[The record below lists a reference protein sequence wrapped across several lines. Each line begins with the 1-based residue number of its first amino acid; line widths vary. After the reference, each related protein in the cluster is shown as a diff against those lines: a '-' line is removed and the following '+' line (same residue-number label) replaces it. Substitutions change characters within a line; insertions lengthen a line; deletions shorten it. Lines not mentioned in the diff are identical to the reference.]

1 MKLFKREN
9 YLYKI
14 RGFYDACDIIKVITG
29 IRRCGKSTIMQIIA
43 EELRESG
50 VNEENIC
57 FINLDKRGY
66 RKIKT
71 SNQLE
76 ELIDYSINAKGIKYL
91 FIDEIQ
97 NVKGFEE
104 VINGYREDGEY
115 SIFISGSNSYMLSG
129 ELITKLTG
137 RYLEFEI
144 YTLTFEEYVKMKE
157 FYGMPVDNN
166 LLIELNKYII
176 EGGFPRTL
184 FFENLSD
191 KRTYATETVKEILE
205 KDVYKRIK
213 IRNRDSFELVT
224 KYLINNFGL
233 AVSFNNIVEG
243 LKKGGNE
250 IKNYTIS
257 KYVKALIN
265 AKILYECDRFDLN
278 SNKSLKGEKKYYL
291 SDLSFAFLTNPNS
304 KINYGP
310 VLENI
315 IYIYSK
321 SKGYIVSV
329 GKIGKLECDFILK
342 DNDLNYSYVQVA
354 YTILASEETEEREYR
369 SLEHIKDNYPKYIVT
384 TDYLLQKRNGIKHV
398 NIMEFLTKGNKF

>member
-9 YLYKI
+9 YLSKI

-76 ELIDYSINAKGIKYL
+76 ELIEHSINAKGIKYL

-97 NVKGFEE
+97 NVKDFEE
-104 VINGYREDGEY
+104 VINGYREDGDY

-144 YTLTFEEYVKMKE
+144 YTLTFEEYIKMKE

-321 SKGYIVSV
+321 SKGYIVSI

-369 SLEHIKDNYPKYIVT
+369 SLEYIKDNYPKYVVT
-384 TDYLLQKRNGIKHV
+384 TDYMLQKRNGIKHV
-398 NIMEFLTKGNKF
+398 NIMEFITKGNKF